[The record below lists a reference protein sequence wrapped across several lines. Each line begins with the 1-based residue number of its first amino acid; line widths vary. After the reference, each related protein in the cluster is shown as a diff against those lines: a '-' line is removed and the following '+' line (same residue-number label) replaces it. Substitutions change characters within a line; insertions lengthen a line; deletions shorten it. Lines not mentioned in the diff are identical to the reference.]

1 MLSRFLD
8 QHKSL
13 KLESGKNAMPNNPQ
27 IKKSDLALLLL
38 YFDKYAPI
46 KGMTQ
51 FEKLVFLSQ
60 KEVLEKWKE
69 LDAPKFE
76 FGPDRFGPL
85 STELYDELDFLKS
98 VQMVDSTDDNFK
110 ITDKGQRFVQ
120 NRVFVRVPE
129 HIRKAIESIKVKHGR
144 ESLDDLL
151 RYVYTNYP
159 EYTVKSEIRDK
170 VLG

>member
-1 MLSRFLD
+1 MNVE
-8 QHKSL
+8 QK
-13 KLESGKNAMPNNPQ
+13 
-27 IKKSDLALLLL
+27 IKKSDMVLLLL
-38 YFDKYAPI
+38 YFDNGAPI
-46 KGMTQ
+46 NGMTQ

-69 LDAPKFE
+69 LESSKFE

-98 VQMVDSTDDNFK
+98 VQMVDSGDNNFK

-129 HIRKAIESIKVKHGR
+129 HIRKDIEAIKVKHGR
-144 ESLDDLL
+144 ESLNDLL
-151 RYVYTNYP
+151 NYVYTNYP
-159 EYTVKSEIRDK
+159 EYIVKSEIRDK
-170 VLG
+170 ILG